1 MLEGE
6 EDKLDV
12 GAQIAALAAV
22 RTSAST
28 TSRPSTRPNAARRT
42 ATRRLVCPL
51 ASDQGVD
58 FEDGAEIIV
67 LHGMDHTA
75 EAMGELGAL
84 GYSCALDDES
94 KYTPSHTLGSKSTP
108 EAYLKHLSSVGVAFV
123 PTTQSTCRK
132 LATSR
137 GVESA
142 DDEGCLICWK
152 TEVFEATN
160 LTFLAL
166 DVRGGNRGAVKVA
179 LKRKND
185 DTPFAIIGAQLRS
198 GDSARDEA
206 LRVFEL
212 TTPSIGPGGTPDGPS
227 LIHTQLIPRPFCVS
241 TRRIL
246 ARAAPS

>member
-1 MLEGE
+1 MTWNVLADGLSGDDFLLNDVLEGE

-22 RTSAST
+22 RTSNSGLDDVKAKYTTERGQKNREAVLDWSVRWPAIKASI
-28 TSRPSTRPNAARRT
+28 SKMAP
-42 ATRRLVCPL
+42 
-51 ASDQGVD
+51 
-58 FEDGAEIIV
+58 EIIV
-67 LHGMDHTA
+67 LHGMDRTA

-108 EAYLKHLSSVGVAFV
+108 EAYLTHLSSVGVAFV

-152 TEVFEATN
+152 TDTFEATN

-179 LKRKND
+179 LKRKGD

-198 GDSARDEA
+198 GDSARDEV

-212 TTPSIGPGGTPDGPS
+212 TTPSIGPGGAKT
-227 LIHTQLIPRPFCVS
+227 
-241 TRRIL
+241 
-246 ARAAPS
+246 